1 MITGMHSIVYAS
13 DADAARAFFRD
24 VLGLPWVDA
33 HDGWLIFRQPP
44 SELAV
49 HPVNGPERHA
59 RALPDVRRHRADH
72 GRADR
77 QGREFSGPV
86 TQASF
91 GLMTSVVIPG
101 GGTIGLYEPRHRTAY
116 DL

>member
-1 MITGMHSIVYAS
+1 MCDDIERTMAELTAS
-13 DADAARAFFRD
+13 GA
-24 VLGLPWVDA
+24 
-33 HDGWLIFRQPP
+33 
-44 SELAV
+44 
-49 HPVNGPERHA
+49 
-59 RALPDVRRHRADH
+59 
-72 GRADR
+72 
-77 QGREFSGPV
+77 EFSGPV

>member
-1 MITGMHSIVYAS
+1 VITGMHSIVYAS

-49 HPVNGPERHA
+49 HPSTDQSGTHELFLMCDDIERTMA
-59 RALPDVRRHRADH
+59 ELTASGA
-72 GRADR
+72 
-77 QGREFSGPV
+77 EFSGPV
-86 TQASF
+86 TRASF

>member
-24 VLGLPWVDA
+24 VLGLPFVDA
-33 HDGWLIFRQPP
+33 HDGWLIFQQPP

-49 HPVNGPERHA
+49 HPAPEPGGRHELFLMCDDIETTMA
-59 RALPDVRRHRADH
+59 ELTAKGAKFT
-72 GRADR
+72 A
-77 QGREFSGPV
+77 PV

-91 GLMTSVVIPG
+91 GLMTSLAVPG
-101 GGTIGLYEPRHRTAY
+101 GGTLGLYQPRHRTAY

>member
-49 HPVNGPERHA
+49 HPQRT
-59 RALPDVRRHRADH
+59 RRHR
-72 GRADR
+72 
-77 QGREFSGPV
+77 
-86 TQASF
+86 
-91 GLMTSVVIPG
+91 TSSS
-101 GGTIGLYEPRHRTAY
+101 
-116 DL
+116 